1 MTQNDHQTEGM
12 THYVG
17 GETIFFYEVLYGQA
31 ARSSSNN
38 IADAELL
45 GRILKWQSL

>member
-17 GETIFFYEVLYGQA
+17 GETIFFYKVLYGQA

-45 GRILKWQSL
+45 GRILK

>member
-17 GETIFFYEVLYGQA
+17 GETIFFL
-31 ARSSSNN
+31 RSALRAGS
-38 IADAELL
+38 
-45 GRILKWQSL
+45 

>member
-17 GETIFFYEVLYGQA
+17 GETIFFFFYEVLYGQA

-45 GRILKWQSL
+45 GRILK

>member
-17 GETIFFYEVLYGQA
+17 GETIFFFFTKCFT
-31 ARSSSNN
+31 
-38 IADAELL
+38 
-45 GRILKWQSL
+45 GRQLDRPPITSLMQNYWEGF